1 MLFWKWLKLK
11 LRLMAL
17 CFVILMINFIV
28 KSLVEKYAEIVI
40 VFVIYTLLLL
50 LKATVCMAV

>member
-1 MLFWKWLKLK
+1 
-11 LRLMAL
+11 MAL